1 MGGGIGGGGNPIGGG
16 GMPRGGGGSPGGA
29 GGSPF
34 GGGGILPEGGMGG
47 YLNGLVFCSSIPMDD
62 PLMAS

>member
-1 MGGGIGGGGNPIGGG
+1 MGGGGI
-16 GMPRGGGGSPGGA
+16 PRGGGGSPGGA